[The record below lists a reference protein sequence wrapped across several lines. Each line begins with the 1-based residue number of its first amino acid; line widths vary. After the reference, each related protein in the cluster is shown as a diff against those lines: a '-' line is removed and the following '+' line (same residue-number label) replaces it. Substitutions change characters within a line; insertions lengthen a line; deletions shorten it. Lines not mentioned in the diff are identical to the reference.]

1 MNQFREVNSI
11 AENSFSTKFIELTSS
26 VTDGPCILFLMREF
40 CLIWMQLLYAGVKLK
55 VLVRCSR
62 LHTWGLEIS
71 VCLIEVED
79 LGSLSS
85 LTYRKEPSSSPQKPK
100 LGTADSWQ
108 LFFQTS
114 SIVTCITEEQL
125 RFNLSISG
133 ETSARVQCFNHVQ
146 MQLKLWQQRSPSHV
160 KKEVVWP
167 LLLISSLIRS
177 VIMNKFCEHNFWI
190 TRKANR
196 ELLALFVTQWTLK
209 IERQFQKNFPW
220 LTFSRSSHFH
230 KVSKLGP
237 WHSKFF
243 KIYIIVVH
251 QWPFKHTL
259 MGHFICFCLCLVW
272 CKAWL

>member
-1 MNQFREVNSI
+1 MNQFREVHSI

-26 VTDGPCILFLMREF
+26 VTGGPCMLFLMREF
-40 CLIWMQLLYAGVKLK
+40 CQIWMQLLYVGVKLE
-55 VLVRCSR
+55 VLVHCSR

-85 LTYRKEPSSSPQKPK
+85 LIYRKEPSSSPQKPK
-100 LGTADSWQ
+100 LATAESWQ
-108 LFFQTS
+108 LFFKTS

-133 ETSARVQCFNHVQ
+133 ETSARVR
-146 MQLKLWQQRSPSHV
+146 LKLWQQRSPSHV

-177 VIMNKFCEHNFWI
+177 VIINKFCEHTFWI

-196 ELLALFVTQWTLK
+196 ELLALFVIQWT
-209 IERQFQKNFPW
+209 
-220 LTFSRSSHFH
+220 
-230 KVSKLGP
+230 
-237 WHSKFF
+237 
-243 KIYIIVVH
+243 
-251 QWPFKHTL
+251 
-259 MGHFICFCLCLVW
+259 
-272 CKAWL
+272 